1 MNVRAIAG
9 RALFSDRIEIQLL
22 QRTETGVYAGRL
34 SWQHVPE
41 GTEADRTQSLDLA
54 AAQELMDSLWQCG
67 LRPSEGSGS
76 AGALAATER
85 HLADMRQIA
94 FHFMEQPDQG
104 GS

>member
-9 RALFSDRIEIQLL
+9 RALFSDRIEIQFR
-22 QRTETGVYAGRL
+22 QRTETGLYAGHL
-34 SWQHVPE
+34 SWQHVVE
-41 GTEADRTQSLDLA
+41 GAEAPATQSLDLA
-54 AAQELMDSLWQCG
+54 GAQELIDSLWQCG

-94 FHFMEQPDQG
+94 FHFMEQPHQG

>member
-9 RALFSDRIEIQLL
+9 RALFSDRIEIQFR
-22 QRTETGVYAGRL
+22 QRTDTGLYAARL
-34 SWQHVPE
+34 TWQHVVD
-41 GTEADRTQSLDLA
+41 GSVAASTQSLDLA

-76 AGALAATER
+76 TGALAATER
-85 HLADMRQIA
+85 HLADLRQIA

-104 GS
+104 RS